1 MAHTTIADLAEALS
15 IQSGS
20 VVSKVIHRDDTMNV
34 TVFGFDVGEE
44 LTEHRSPRH
53 AIIHVLSGRLALTVD
68 GEEIDA
74 GPGCWVHME
83 PETQHSLTAREP
95 TVMLLTMV

>member
-1 MAHTTIADLAEALS
+1 MTHAIADLAAS
-15 IQSGS
+15 ITIQDGS
-20 VVSKVIHRDDTMNV
+20 VVSKVVHKDEQLNV
-34 TVFGFDVGEE
+34 TVFGFDAGEE

-83 PETQHSLTAREP
+83 PEAQHSLAAREP
-95 TVMLLTMV
+95 TVTLLTMV